1 MYTKFQQFQI
11 YYTQSIIRTL
21 QKIDDN
27 YKKSERQIQFYKKQE
42 FFLRFPS
49 QGKQKQEY
57 FLQIHIQIS
66 RNVSHIWH

>member
-27 YKKSERQIQFYKKQE
+27 YKKSERQIQFYKKKE

-49 QGKQKQEY
+49 QGNKKQEY

-66 RNVSHIWH
+66 RNVSHI

>member
-27 YKKSERQIQFYKKQE
+27 YKKSERQIQFYKKQ
-42 FFLRFPS
+42 
-49 QGKQKQEY
+49 
-57 FLQIHIQIS
+57 
-66 RNVSHIWH
+66 